1 MKVPAKIPKWIRLL
15 GIGLTFRIPT
25 EKKEVFLT
33 FDDGPIPEL
42 TPWVLDELAKHE
54 AKATFF
60 LVGENA
66 EKHPHLVKRI
76 LDEGHRIGNHT
87 FNHLNGFKSSVLQYI
102 TNTEKCQKALL
113 PYLNENETPLFRPP
127 YGRLTPR
134 EIIKL
139 KKRNFKIIL
148 WDVLS
153 KDYDQKTSPE
163 ECLNNVVQNVISGSI
178 VVMHDNLKAE
188 KNLKLALPE
197 ILPGLKKM
205 GFGFGVL

>member
-25 EKKEVFLT
+25 EKNEVFLT

>member
-42 TPWVLDELAKHE
+42 TPWVLDELAKYE

-60 LVGENA
+60 LVGDNA
-66 EKHPHLVKRI
+66 EKHPLLVKRI

-102 TNTEKCQKALL
+102 SNAEKCQKTLL
-113 PYLNENETPLFRPP
+113 PYLNKNETPLFRPP

-163 ECLNNVVQNVISGSI
+163 DCVNNVMQNVIPGSI